1 MSNYEV
7 LLLGGS
13 LVLVVAIFITF
24 SAAWQD
30 GSVKKGLM
38 AFVLSGI
45 LLAAADA
52 NSGGGIN
59 PGDIQ
64 DSFVKLVQYM
74 V

>member
-13 LVLVVAIFITF
+13 AVLVVACFMFF

-30 GSVKKGLM
+30 GSVKKGLL

-59 PGDIQ
+59 PADIPE
-64 DSFVKLVQYM
+64 SFVKLVQYM

>member
-13 LVLVVAIFITF
+13 AVLVVALFMTF

-30 GSVKKGLM
+30 GSTKKGLL
-38 AFVLSGI
+38 AFMFSGVL
-45 LLAAADA
+45 LVAADA

-59 PGDIQ
+59 PEDIP

>member
-1 MSNYEV
+1 MSNYDM

-13 LVLVVAIFITF
+13 AVLVIALFITF
-24 SAAWQD
+24 SAAWQE

-38 AFVLSGI
+38 AFVLSGV

-59 PGDIQ
+59 PGDIP